1 MGTYAPGAPVRPA
14 TVETPVRRTFL
25 TVLALLGLG
34 LTVPAS
40 VAEADSSQDVGLTGF
55 SDLVV
60 DQAHGHVFISQGTG
74 TVVVT
79 DLAGHKVGALAGL
92 AGAQGRTLSDDG
104 SALFVALNG
113 ANAIAEVDT
122 TQPTAVGAVTTWPVG
137 DGSCPTDV
145 AYTAGLVVFQAQCD
159 PQTAALQALDPSTGT
174 VTDLGHEAPF
184 QTQLVASPSLPET
197 LFVGDFDSQLTE
209 YTVTAGAT
217 PTLAVKAQG
226 AVSLISHFALTS
238 DGSEVVTDAQAS
250 YATADLAK
258 VQDFS
263 VPLGR
268 SAVAVRSS
276 DDRIAFGSRQGGVLY
291 RHGAAG
297 SLGTYRF
304 DDPDADIV
312 AGGLA
317 FGASTL
323 YAVTADTSTTPQFA
337 LQVITPHNRPRA
349 HVSVA
354 VSKAPYRFGRKETV
368 TVALHGHRSR
378 AHLELFAATPDGA
391 LHFVKSGRPDRQGRM
406 QTRRTMTV
414 TATFIALFD
423 GDAAVAANGA
433 TKRVKVQ
440 AWVLGKLFKAQR
452 HAGGF
457 ALYKPSQKLLYG
469 IAVGPN
475 KKGQCVF
482 FRAQF
487 RVGGHWGH
495 DATTPCAV
503 LNKRSGAGATL
514 QGNQQLAGIPIRI
527 RAEWRGDSSNTRAN
541 AKWSLAKFTGSARS
555 ASKVAQGYGA
565 LRSVSAATS
574 PRAPKIRSP
583 FSQHT
588 ARSQSSPSSSLL
600 NAISWVS

>member
-1 MGTYAPGAPVRPA
+1 
-14 TVETPVRRTFL
+14 VRRTVL
-25 TVLALLGLG
+25 TVLALLGLLG
-34 LTVPAS
+34 LGLAVPAS
-40 VAEADSSQDVGLTGF
+40 VAQADSSQDVGLTGF

-60 DQAHGHVFISQGTG
+60 DQTHGHVFISQGTG

-79 DLAGHKVGALAGL
+79 DLAGHRVGALTGL
-92 AGAQGRTLSDDG
+92 TGAQGMTLSDDG

-122 TQPTAVGAVTTWPVG
+122 TQPTAAGAVTTFPLG

-159 PQTAALQALDPSTGT
+159 PQTAVLQALDPSTGT
-174 VTDLGHEAPF
+174 VTDLGHDAPF
-184 QTQLVASPSLPET
+184 QTQLVASPSVPDT
-197 LFVGDFDSQLTE
+197 LFVGDFESQITE
-209 YTVTAGAT
+209 YTVTPGAT
-217 PTLAVKAQG
+217 PTIAVKVQG
-226 AVSLISHFALTS
+226 VVQLISHFALTG

-250 YATADLAK
+250 YHTSDLSR

-263 VPLGR
+263 VTLGR

-276 DDRIAFGSRQGGVLY
+276 DDLIAFGSRQGAVLY
-291 RHGAAG
+291 RHGATT

-304 DDPDADIV
+304 DDPDADLV
-312 AGGLA
+312 PGGLA

-323 YAVTADTSTTPQFA
+323 YAVTSDTFVTPQYA

-354 VSKAPYRFGRKETV
+354 VSKGPYRFGRKETV
-368 TVALHGHRSR
+368 TVTLHGHTSR
-378 AHLELFAATPDGA
+378 AHLELFAATPDGK
-391 LHFVKSGRPDRQGRM
+391 LHFLKSARPDRQGRM
-406 QTRRTMTV
+406 QTRLAMTV
-414 TATFIALFD
+414 NATFIGVFD
-423 GDAAVAANGA
+423 GDAAVAANVA

-475 KKGQCVF
+475 KRGQCVF

-495 DATTPCAV
+495 DATTPCAA
-503 LNKRSGAGATL
+503 LTKKSGAAATL
-514 QGNQQLAGIPIRI
+514 QGSPQLAGIPIRI
-527 RAEWRGDSSNTRAN
+527 RAEWQGDSFNTRAN
-541 AKWSLAKFTGSARS
+541 ANWSYAKFTGSARS
-555 ASKVAQGYGA
+555 ADKVAAGYGA
-565 LRSVSAATS
+565 LRVASGSTS
-574 PRAPKIRSP
+574 APKIRSP

-588 ARSQSSPSSSLL
+588 ARSQSSPSPSLVNPL
-600 NAISWVS
+600 SWLS